1 MGRTSHRCDRA
12 CLSAAAQVIRARAAF
27 GSLASVSAV
36 QTHLPL
42 AKLKNVVI
50 VSYNALH

>member
-12 CLSAAAQVIRARAAF
+12 RLSAAAQVIRARAAF
-27 GSLASVSAV
+27 ASLANASAV

-42 AKLKNVVI
+42 AKLNNVVI
-50 VSYNALH
+50 ISYNALH